1 MLCLKIITS
10 YQDLALY
17 RLSVACQFHCHS
29 HFRQYS
35 FNFCARI
42 KSCVVICVT
51 HNMLCIL
58 SPYGKVL
65 LRLFNKSTQLISSPN
80 DRCRVNDISPWQWSN
95 YLIDL
100 SIPSGIFKFS
110 GCAHRHIIGRFAITL
125 WKRKHLT
132 LARTSR
138 GKCYRPPPPPPP
150 PPPPLPPPSPP
161 PLPAGVNASP
171 PPPPPPPSPPLSQS
185 FPLMTFIKLEARSLV
200 FPLCALSIHLKDLF
214 FDFW

>member
-65 LRLFNKSTQLISSPN
+65 LRLFNKSMQLISSPN

-100 SIPSGIFKFS
+100 SIPSGSIFKFS

-138 GKCYRPPPPPPP
+138 GKCYRPL
-150 PPPPLPPPSPP
+150 PPPLPLLSLRVFPWW
-161 PLPAGVNASP
+161 
-171 PPPPPPPSPPLSQS
+171 PLSNWR
-185 FPLMTFIKLEARSLV
+185 LA
-200 FPLCALSIHLKDLF
+200 A
-214 FDFW
+214 